1 MQKSI
6 DRVQQVNIQEGW
18 SGTPEESG
26 EAEIEISDQQETTPA
41 EIMGDQGTVDDYP
54 LGDQTVI
61 TGSFD
66 YEQTTRLGTKQATGS
81 FQIRTGSSLFII
93 RQETGQADF
102 ASITKALD
110 QRLDGSLEVH
120 EKLLPSR
127 EGLWK
132 FIDSAHSRLELE
144 VLMPYG
150 QVKTLSEVQ
159 EEDNLSYA
167 NLMGQYPVEKA
178 TLIFRTGD
186 ERRTEVRYQ
195 QNSLSISADDYKDY
209 ESVIEMFERDVIMS

>member
-6 DRVQQVNIQEGW
+6 DRVQQVDIQEGW
-18 SGTPEESG
+18 SGTPKESG
-26 EAEIEISDQQETTPA
+26 EAEIVISDQRETTPA
-41 EIMGDQGTVDDYP
+41 EIMGDEGTVSGYP

-61 TGSFD
+61 IGSFD
-66 YEQTTRLGTKQATGS
+66 YEQTTRLGTKKATGS

-102 ASITKALD
+102 MSITKALD
-110 QRLDGSLEVH
+110 RRLDGNLEVH

-132 FIDSAHSRLELE
+132 FIDAADSRLELE

-150 QVKTLSEVQ
+150 EVKTLFEVQ
-159 EEDNLSYA
+159 EEDNIPYTD
-167 NLMGQYPVEKA
+167 LMGQYPVEKA
-178 TLIFRTGD
+178 TLIFKTRD
-186 ERRTEVRYQ
+186 DRRTEVRYQ
-195 QNSLSISADDYKDY
+195 QNSLSISADDDKDY
-209 ESVIEMFERDVIMS
+209 EFMIELFERDVIKL